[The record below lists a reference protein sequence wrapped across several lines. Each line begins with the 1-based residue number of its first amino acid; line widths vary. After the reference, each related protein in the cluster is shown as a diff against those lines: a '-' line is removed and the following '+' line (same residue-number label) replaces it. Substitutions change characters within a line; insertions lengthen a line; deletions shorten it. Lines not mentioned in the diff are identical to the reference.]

1 MVFFISLQMR
11 QIVQIETKF
20 SNPEDLAQHGV
31 PQGSILRPL
40 IFIIYNKYF
49 PDCSEEGEVVL
60 YTDDGTTNVSDEDP
74 IKLTEK
80 IQREA
85 TRTTEWVSDNRM
97 VCSGNK
103 TKLLI
108 IRKAQRRKRLLTDRN
123 IKIEIEACG
132 KKVTESN
139 SEKLL
144 GLTVNNQQTW
154 SDYLY
159 GEQWREKD
167 NEQKICSPYA

>member
-1 MVFFISLQMR
+1 MR

-80 IQREA
+80 IQ
-85 TRTTEWVSDNRM
+85 N
-97 VCSGNK
+97 
-103 TKLLI
+103 
-108 IRKAQRRKRLLTDRN
+108 
-123 IKIEIEACG
+123 
-132 KKVTESN
+132 
-139 SEKLL
+139 
-144 GLTVNNQQTW
+144 
-154 SDYLY
+154 
-159 GEQWREKD
+159 
-167 NEQKICSPYA
+167 